1 MQAVSLLDDFLTK
14 IWKRKIPCFVISGNH
29 DSAERLSFG
38 SKLMEE
44 GKIYVSKSYDGN
56 VTPIELKDE
65 FGPVNIYML
74 PFISPVEKSFTEAV
88 EQAVQKMNVDVSKR
102 NVLISHQLV
111 TGAERSDSEDLSF
124 GGAEDVA
131 IEVFDCFDYVA
142 LGHIHKPQKCGREF
156 VRYSGTPLKY
166 SFSEVNHKKSVTIVE
181 LKEKKDITVRTV
193 ALEPRRDLRVIKG
206 SFEEITKKE
215 FYEKQ
220 NRQDFVKIILTNEDD
235 VKDGFARLSTIYEN
249 LVFLDYDNKRTRSV
263 STIEDLD
270 KIIASMAETA
280 KEAGVTVV
288 TGDTKVVEKRG
299 DFGGIMINTSGV
311 GFMPEGVALSPA
323 GCKDGDALIVSGN
336 LGDHH
341 AAILSN
347 RMNIQNSI
355 KSDNAPLTEMVSG
368 LIEQHIDV
376 HAMRDVTR
384 GGLGT
389 VLHEFAGASDC
400 EIHLYQD
407 KLPVSPAVRDFCK
420 MLGLD
425 PVYMGNEGKMIC
437 VVDGKDA
444 EKALS
449 IIKTS
454 KYGENA
460 AIIGEVKKSDNNGV
474 VLHTAI
480 GGERLIG
487 PLYGEGLPRIC

>member
-1 MQAVSLLDDFLTK
+1 MKVTMAHGSGGASTSELIENIFAKHFKNEYLD
-14 IWKRKIPCFVISGNH
+14 RME
-29 DSAERLSFG
+29 DSAVVPGSERLAVTTDSFVVTPYFFPG
-38 SKLMEE
+38 GDIGRLSVCGTVNDLLMSGAKPKYITCGCILEE
-44 GKIYVSKSYDGN
+44 G
-56 VTPIELKDE
+56 
-65 FGPVNIYML
+65 M
-74 PFISPVEKSFTEAV
+74 
-88 EQAVQKMNVDVSKR
+88 
-102 NVLISHQLV
+102 
-111 TGAERSDSEDLSF
+111 DL
-124 GGAEDVA
+124 D
-131 IEVFDCFDYVA
+131 
-142 LGHIHKPQKCGREF
+142 
-156 VRYSGTPLKY
+156 
-166 SFSEVNHKKSVTIVE
+166 
-181 LKEKKDITVRTV
+181 
-193 ALEPRRDLRVIKG
+193 
-206 SFEEITKKE
+206 
-215 FYEKQ
+215 
-220 NRQDFVKIILTNEDD
+220 
-235 VKDGFARLSTIYEN
+235 
-249 LVFLDYDNKRTRSV
+249 
-263 STIEDLD
+263 DLD
-270 KIIASMAETA
+270 KIIESMAATA

-311 GFMPEGVALSPA
+311 GFMPEGIALSPA

-341 AAILSN
+341 AAILSG
-347 RMNIQNSI
+347 RMNIKNNIQ
-355 KSDNAPLTEMVSG
+355 SDNAPLTEMVSG

-407 KLPVSPAVRDFCK
+407 KLPVSREVRDFCK

-437 VVDGKDA
+437 VVNGKDA
-444 EKALS
+444 DKALS
-449 IIKTS
+449 IIRAS
-454 KYGENA
+454 KYGEQA

-474 VLHTAI
+474 ILHTAI